1 MEWNFLMSRIQV
13 IISIEGGIYLKDIYS
28 ANQIARLEEI
38 RKYLALKEK
47 YAPYFLSAEEFGE
60 WEKCHKNYF
69 LHRGYLSI
77 WDGIEVPS
85 GIDEVVIKKGSSKGG
100 IKPYLVFSDA
110 EAFYE
115 YCRNAYFL
123 GIESFAFLEDKFIP
137 QIESLAQKYSV
148 PAAACD
154 GLQSEV
160 EKFVGLNFTADAAV
174 VSNEQL
180 YGSLYNYYKRAVE
193 SKAGQI
199 FVKYG
204 VVINI
209 DISEWEPTLS
219 LENYPESAY
228 ISHADLDTEE
238 IDPKRLLFKIID
250 LMDKL
255 ENKKDSKFDMKDNLL
270 SQVVRSDHATKEFL
284 SSYYAAL
291 KDRRSVWRPAAFS
304 YQVHFAHDN
313 GVKYLKNPTFIQT
326 CGDTSIGEMIESQI
340 NTYKSTDI
348 NEKAL
353 GNMYSILNRMR
364 DENIQN
370 TTLAECAGGS
380 GQNGKAPEQI
390 GKALSKELRTEE
402 ARGSLARALLVSVL
416 ERSEAAYYSADV
428 KGEDY
433 HE

>member
-1 MEWNFLMSRIQV
+1 M
-13 IISIEGGIYLKDIYS
+13 KDRYS
-28 ANQIARLEEI
+28 ADQIAKLDEI

-47 YAPYFLSAEEFGE
+47 HAPCFLSVEEFGE

-77 WDGIEVPS
+77 WDGIKVPF
-85 GIDEVVIKKGSSKGG
+85 GIDEVVIKKGRTQGG
-100 IKPYLVFSDA
+100 VKPYLVFSNA
-110 EAFYE
+110 ETFHE

-123 GIESFAFLEDKFIP
+123 GIESFALLEDKFIP
-137 QIESLAQKYSV
+137 QIEFLAQKYSV

-154 GLQSEV
+154 GLQSEI

-174 VSNEQL
+174 ASNEQL

-204 VVINI
+204 IVINI
-209 DISEWEPTLS
+209 DISKWEPTLS
-219 LENYPESAY
+219 LQDYPESAY
-228 ISHADLDTEE
+228 ISHTDLDTEE

-250 LMDKL
+250 MMDKL
-255 ENKKDSKFDMKDNLL
+255 ENKRDSRFDMKDNLL
-270 SQVVRSDHATKEFL
+270 SQVVRSDRATKEFL
-284 SSYYAAL
+284 SDYYAAL
-291 KDRRSVWRPAAFS
+291 KDRRSVWRPVAFS

-313 GVKYLKNPTFIQT
+313 GVKYLKNPAFIQT
-326 CGDTSIGEMIESQI
+326 CGDTSIGEMIENQI
-340 NTYKSTDI
+340 NTYKSADI

-370 TTLAECAGGS
+370 ITLAECAGNS
-380 GQNGKAPEQI
+380 EQSGKASEQI

-416 ERSEAAYYSADV
+416 ERSEATYHFADA